1 MRNVFTLIQYL
12 SATELNHIVLMALDK
27 KVRFSQIKK
36 IYKIT
41 ESELDEIMKFQLDK
55 PTYIKWKKI
64 KT

>member
-1 MRNVFTLIQYL
+1 
-12 SATELNHIVLMALDK
+12 MALDK